1 MTPNEIYD
9 NRVVWT
15 ALNDKSKHLPLSN
28 GRLLMV
34 LWGKH
39 DNQLSNGQWSDLH
52 TSYFTFYTKMYKKK
66 SVFIGRKLKRKYLNI
81 GELILGGLF
90 KNKKV
95 KTTNKQTERNSQYIT
110 MNEQKRE

>member
-15 ALNDKSKHLPLSN
+15 ALYDKSKHLPLSN

-39 DNQLSNGQWSDLH
+39 DNQLSNGQWSDLQ
-52 TSYFTFYTKMYKKK
+52 TSYFMFYTKMYKKK
-66 SVFIGRKLKRKYLNI
+66 ICFYRAKIEKKILNI
-81 GELILGGLF
+81 GELILEGLL
-90 KNKKV
+90 KNKKG
-95 KTTNKQTERNSQYIT
+95 KTTNKQKEIVIISL
-110 MNEQKRE
+110 